1 MMISRYPI
9 KIPGFGKQRIELEI
23 SGFLGKT
30 RILLN
35 GNPAEK
41 GHRKDEFI
49 LYQPDGVR
57 VSTQLQSTFFDV
69 IPKVIVHGEAYEIL
83 PPLTW
88 YQYVFTGLSLI
99 LVLFGGGY
107 GGLLGMI
114 SFLINIR
121 LFRSSFPLSLRLLLI
136 LFMNTLALFIFTLL
150 SRNFP
155 GLFLW

>member
-1 MMISRYPI
+1 MMNSRYPI

-41 GHRKDEFI
+41 GHRKDEYI

-57 VSTQLQSTFFDV
+57 VSVQLQNTFFDA
-69 IPKVIVHGEAYEIL
+69 IPKLVIHGEAYEIL

-88 YQYVFTGLSLI
+88 YQYVFAGLSLI
-99 LVLFGGGY
+99 LVLYGGGY

-121 LFRSSFPLSLRLLLI
+121 ILRSSYQKSLRILLI
-136 LFMNTLALFIFTLL
+136 LFMNMLAFFIFSIL
-150 SRNFP
+150 SRNMP
-155 GLFLW
+155 SLFIL

>member
-1 MMISRYPI
+1 MMNSRYPI
-9 KIPGFGKQRIELEI
+9 KIPGFGNQRIELEI

-30 RILLN
+30 RILIN

-41 GHRKDEFI
+41 GHRKDEYV

-57 VSTQLQSTFFDV
+57 VSAQLQNTFFDV
-69 IPKVIVHGEAYEIL
+69 IPKIIVHGEAYEIL

-88 YQYVFTGLSLI
+88 YQYVIAGLSLI

-121 LFRSSFPLSLRLLLI
+121 LFRSSYPLGLRLLLI
-136 LFMNTLALFIFTLL
+136 FFMNMLAIFIFSLL
-150 SRNFP
+150 SRNLP

>member
-35 GNPAEK
+35 GLPAEK
-41 GHRKDEFI
+41 SHRKDEFI
-49 LYQPDGVR
+49 LYQPDGIR
-57 VSTQLQSTFFDV
+57 VSAQLQNTFFDV
-69 IPKVIVHGEAYEIL
+69 IPKVIVRGEAYEIL
-83 PPLTW
+83 PALIW
-88 YQYVFTGLSLI
+88 YQYVFAGLSLI

-121 LFRSSFPLSLRLLLI
+121 LFRSSYPLGLRLLLI
-136 LFMNTLALFIFTLL
+136 LFMNMLAIFIFTLL
-150 SRNFP
+150 SRNMP
-155 GLFLW
+155 SLFIL

>member
-1 MMISRYPI
+1 MMTSRYPI

-23 SGFLGKT
+23 SGFLGKN

-35 GNPAEK
+35 GIPAEK
-41 GHRKDEFI
+41 GHRKDEYI

-57 VSTQLQSTFFDV
+57 VSAQLQSTFFDA
-69 IPKVIVHGEAYEIL
+69 IPKVIVQGEAYDIL

-88 YQYVFTGLSLI
+88 YQYVFAGLSLI
-99 LVLFGGGY
+99 LVLYGGGY

-121 LFRSSFPLSLRLLLI
+121 LLRSSYPRGLRLLLI
-136 LFMNTLALFIFTLL
+136 LFMNMLAFFIFTML
-150 SRNFP
+150 SRNLPDFF
-155 GLFLW
+155 LF

>member
-49 LYQPDGVR
+49 LYQQDNVR
-57 VSTQLQSTFFDV
+57 VSAQLQSTFFDV
-69 IPKVIVHGEAYEIL
+69 IPKVIVQGEIYDVL

-88 YQYVFTGLSLI
+88 YQYVFAGLSLI

-121 LFRSSFPLSLRLLLI
+121 ILRSSYRIGLRFLLI
-136 LFMNTLALFIFTLL
+136 LFMNMLAFFIFTLL
-150 SRNFP
+150 SRNLP
-155 GLFLW
+155 GLFIL

>member
-23 SGFLGKT
+23 SGFLGKN

-35 GNPAEK
+35 GIPAEK
-41 GHRKDEFI
+41 GHRKDEYI

-57 VSTQLQSTFFDV
+57 VSAQLQSTFFDA
-69 IPKVIVHGEAYEIL
+69 IPKVIVQGEAYDIL

-88 YQYVFTGLSLI
+88 YQYVFAGLSLI
-99 LVLFGGGY
+99 LVLYGGGY

-121 LFRSSFPLSLRLLLI
+121 LLRNSYPRGLRLLLI
-136 LFMNTLALFIFTLL
+136 LFMNMLAFFIFTML
-150 SRNFP
+150 SRNLPDFF
-155 GLFLW
+155 LF

>member
-1 MMISRYPI
+1 MMTSRYPI

-23 SGFLGKT
+23 SGFLGKN

-35 GNPAEK
+35 GIPAEK
-41 GHRKDEFI
+41 GHRKDEYI

-57 VSTQLQSTFFDV
+57 VSAQLQSTFFDA
-69 IPKVIVHGEAYEIL
+69 IPKVIVQGEAYEIL

-88 YQYVFTGLSLI
+88 YQYVFAGLSLI
-99 LVLFGGGY
+99 LVLYGGGY

-121 LFRSSFPLSLRLLLI
+121 LLRSSYPRGLRLLLI
-136 LFMNTLALFIFTLL
+136 LFMNMLAFFIFTML
-150 SRNFP
+150 SRNLPDFF
-155 GLFLW
+155 LF

>member
-1 MMISRYPI
+1 MNSRYPV
-9 KIPGFGKQRIELEI
+9 KIPGFGHQRIELEI
-23 SGFLGKT
+23 SGILGRT
-30 RILLN
+30 QILLN

-49 LYQPDGVR
+49 LYQPDGVQ
-57 VSTQLQSTFFDV
+57 VSAQLQNTFFDV
-69 IPKVIVHGEAYEIL
+69 VPKVIVHGEAYEIL
-83 PPLTW
+83 PPLNW
-88 YQYVFTGLSLI
+88 YQYVFAGLSLI

-121 LFRSSFPLSLRLLLI
+121 LFRSSFPLVLRLLLI
-136 LFMNTLALFIFTLL
+136 LFMNTLAIFIFTLL

>member
-1 MMISRYPI
+1 MMTSRYLI

-23 SGFLGKT
+23 SGFLGKN

-57 VSTQLQSTFFDV
+57 VSAQLQSTFFDA
-69 IPKVIVHGEAYEIL
+69 IPKVIVQGEAYDIL

-88 YQYVFTGLSLI
+88 YQYVFAGLSLI
-99 LVLFGGGY
+99 LVLYGGGY

-121 LFRSSFPLSLRLLLI
+121 LLRSSYPRSFRLLLI
-136 LFMNTLALFIFTLL
+136 LFMNMLAFFIFTML
-150 SRNFP
+150 SRNLPDFF
-155 GLFLW
+155 LF

>member
-1 MMISRYPI
+1 MMNSRYPI
-9 KIPGFGKQRIELEI
+9 KIPGFGKQKIELEI

-49 LYQPDGVR
+49 LYQPNGVR
-57 VSTQLQSTFFDV
+57 VSAQLQNTFFDA
-69 IPKVIVHGEAYEIL
+69 IPKVLVHGEAYEIL

-88 YQYVFTGLSLI
+88 YQYVFAGLSLI
-99 LVLFGGGY
+99 LVLYGGGY

-114 SFLINIR
+114 GFLINIR
-121 LFRSSFPLSLRLLLI
+121 ILRSSYPRGLRLLLI
-136 LFMNTLALFIFTLL
+136 LFMNMLAIFIFTLL
-150 SRNFP
+150 SRYLP
-155 GLFLW
+155 ALFLW

>member
-1 MMISRYPI
+1 MMTSRYPI

-23 SGFLGKT
+23 SGFPGKN

-57 VSTQLQSTFFDV
+57 VSAQLQSTFFDA
-69 IPKVIVHGEAYEIL
+69 IPKVIVQGESYDIL

-88 YQYVFTGLSLI
+88 YQYVFAGLSLI
-99 LVLFGGGY
+99 LVLYGGGY

-121 LFRSSFPLSLRLLLI
+121 LLRSSYPRGLRLLLI
-136 LFMNTLALFIFTLL
+136 LFMNMLAFFIFTML
-150 SRNFP
+150 SRNLPDFL
-155 GLFLW
+155 LF

>member
-1 MMISRYPI
+1 MITSRYPI
-9 KIPGFGKQRIELEI
+9 KIPGFGKQIIELEI

-30 RILLN
+30 RIFLN

-41 GHRKDEFI
+41 GHRKDQYI

-57 VSTQLQSTFFDV
+57 VSAQLQSTFFDMV
-69 IPKVIVHGEAYEIL
+69 PKIIVHGEAYEIL

-88 YQYVFTGLSLI
+88 YQYVYAGLSMI

-121 LFRSSFPLSLRLLLI
+121 FFRSSYPLGLRLLLI
-136 LFMNTLALFIFTLL
+136 LFMNMLAFFIFTLL
-150 SRNFP
+150 SRNLP
-155 GLFLW
+155 ALFLL